1 LCWLTVEQQFIPAL
15 AIASAVSKYNKTK
28 VATIMKISLPLTL
41 IALGLIYYFSFDY
54 IYSSAK
60 NDIVNQQIQN
70 AKVQAMLASNLL
82 AKKLESGYSQK
93 LIQDEFQKSIENMS
107 IENSFVCMFDS
118 SGREICHPDQHKVG
132 KVLEENNSVIE
143 STSNE
148 SVEHNFKKAIQ
159 ERKSIGGL
167 RKLKTYTEIVYLSP
181 VKKTGWV
188 VASHSNILKLQE
200 IFIQLREKLILI
212 FLLIWLSSSL
222 LIYFFLQRFN
232 STNLAKLSEINRDT
246 GALYFNELREL
257 NENILKTIKKETTE
271 TKRLLVD
278 KGSRL
283 KPVDFDN
290 IAIAYTENKMTYII
304 EFDNNTSTVNTSLD
318 ELFNLFDKNIFYR
331 ASRQVI
337 IAVKAI
343 DKIEKYG
350 NTQLKVI
357 TKPDSPIDII
367 ISKAKITEFKKW
379 AGKN

>member
-1 LCWLTVEQQFIPAL
+1 
-15 AIASAVSKYNKTK
+15 
-28 VATIMKISLPLTL
+28 M
-41 IALGLIYYFSFDY
+41 
-54 IYSSAK
+54 
-60 NDIVNQQIQN
+60 
-70 AKVQAMLASNLL
+70 
-82 AKKLESGYSQK
+82 
-93 LIQDEFQKSIENMS
+93 
-107 IENSFVCMFDS
+107 
-118 SGREICHPDQHKVG
+118 
-132 KVLEENNSVIE
+132 
-143 STSNE
+143 
-148 SVEHNFKKAIQ
+148 
-159 ERKSIGGL
+159 
-167 RKLKTYTEIVYLSP
+167 
-181 VKKTGWV
+181 
-188 VASHSNILKLQE
+188 
-200 IFIQLREKLILI
+200 
-212 FLLIWLSSSL
+212 
-222 LIYFFLQRFN
+222 
-232 STNLAKLSEINRDT
+232 
-246 GALYFNELREL
+246 REL

-290 IAIAYTENKMTYII
+290 IALAYTENKMTYII

>member
-1 LCWLTVEQQFIPAL
+1 M
-15 AIASAVSKYNKTK
+15 K
-28 VATIMKISLPLTL
+28 VSLPLTL
-41 IALGLIYYFSFDY
+41 IALSLIYYFSFDY

-82 AKKLESGYSQK
+82 AVKLESGYSQK
-93 LIQDEFQKSIENMS
+93 LIQYEFQKSIENMP
-107 IENSFVCMFDS
+107 IDNSFVCMFDS
-118 SGREICHPDQHKVG
+118 TGREICHPNQQKVG
-132 KVLEENNSVIE
+132 KVLEENNSVIQF
-143 STSNE
+143 TSNE
-148 SVEHNFKKAIQ
+148 SVEQNFKKAIQ
-159 ERKSIGGL
+159 EGKSVGGL

-212 FLLIWLSSSL
+212 FLLIWLSSTL
-222 LIYFFLQRFN
+222 LIYFFMQRFN
-232 STNLAKLSEINRDT
+232 STNLAKLSEINRNT
-246 GALYFNELREL
+246 GAQYFNKLREL
-257 NENILKTIKKETTE
+257 NENVLKTMKKETPE

-283 KPVDFDN
+283 KPVDFEN
-290 IAIAYTENKMTYII
+290 IAIAYTENKITYIL
-304 EFDNNTSTVNTSLD
+304 EFDDNTSTANNSLD
-318 ELFNLFDKNIFYR
+318 ELLNLFDKNKFYR

-343 DKIEKYG
+343 EKIEKYG
-350 NTQLKVI
+350 NTQLRVI
-357 TKPDSPIDII
+357 TKPNSPIAII